1 MDAFESIVA
10 RILEKNGYWVHQSV
24 KISCTPDEKATFGA
38 RSAPTPE
45 IDLVA
50 FNGFELVLF
59 EVKSF
64 LDSDGVRLN
73 GVTGV
78 DADDGKKYKIL
89 NNVLYQELVTP
100 RVMKAFHVPNGTK
113 VRYGL
118 AAGNIYPPD
127 LKDIL
132 EHFRINVH
140 LKLLTPDYLATELI
154 ALGNS
159 VYVNDEVWMTIKLL
173 DNQNKITRQAR

>member
-24 KISCTPDEKATFGA
+24 KVSCTPDEKASFGA
-38 RSAPTPE
+38 RTAPTPE
-45 IDLVA
+45 VDLVA
-50 FNGFELVLF
+50 FNGLELVLF

-64 LDSDGVRLN
+64 LDSDGVKFN
-73 GVTGV
+73 GITGV
-78 DADDGKKYKIL
+78 DTEDGKKYKIL
-89 NNVLYQELVTP
+89 NNVVYQELITP
-100 RVMKAFHVPNGTK
+100 RVMKAFSVPRDTK

-118 AAGNIYPPD
+118 AAGNIFPPD
-127 LKDIL
+127 EKDIL

-140 LKLLTPDYLATELI
+140 LKLLTPEYLAKELI
-154 ALGNS
+154 GLGDS

-173 DNQNKITRQAR
+173 DNQNKISR